1 VRAFSQF
8 VIALC
13 ASPIGVVL
21 LAALDSTLLF
31 SLPLGIDA
39 VVIILAARWRAFAW
53 VVPLLATFGSAL
65 GAALTFWMGVEIGEH
80 GLDRYVAARRLERL
94 RARVRTSGTVAL
106 AALDLIPPPFPFTL
120 FILAAGA
127 LEVNAWTFF
136 VALSAFKLLRFGVET
151 VLAVLYGRRILEW
164 IASDLFGNVVAVLT
178 MIAMLLLVLS
188 AVRLLR
194 SRARRGPSAA

>member
-1 VRAFSQF
+1 MRAFSQF

-39 VVIILAARWRAFAW
+39 VVIIVAARWRAFAW
-53 VVPLLATFGSAL
+53 VVPLLATLGSAL

-80 GLDRYVAARRLERL
+80 GLDRYVPARRLDRL
-94 RARVRTSGTVAL
+94 RSRVRTSGTVAL

-136 VALSAFKLLRFGVET
+136 IALSAFKLLRFGVEA
-151 VLAVLYGRRILEW
+151 VLAVLYGRRILGW
-164 IASDLFGNVVAVLT
+164 IESDLFYNGVAVLT

>member
-1 VRAFSQF
+1 MRAFSQF

-53 VVPLLATFGSAL
+53 VVPLLATLGSAL

-80 GLDRYVAARRLERL
+80 GLDRYVPARRLDRL
-94 RARVRTSGTVAL
+94 RSRVRTSGTVAL

-136 VALSAFKLLRFGVET
+136 LALSAFKLLRFGVEA
-151 VLAVLYGRRILEW
+151 VLAVLYGRRILGW
-164 IASDLFGNVVAVLT
+164 IESDLFYNGVAVLT

>member
-1 VRAFSQF
+1 MRAFSQF

-53 VVPLLATFGSAL
+53 VVPLLATLGSAL

-80 GLDRYVAARRLERL
+80 GLDRYVPARRLDRL
-94 RARVRTSGTVAL
+94 RSRVRTSGTVAL

-136 VALSAFKLLRFGVET
+136 IALSAFKLLRFGVEA
-151 VLAVLYGRRILEW
+151 VLAVLYGRRILGW
-164 IASDLFGNVVAVLT
+164 IESDLFYNGVAVLT